1 MTQPDKNNLLLALVG
16 FAQQQYE
23 NFITEVFAHLLRHL
37 LMHDPKVAR
46 EVLKKLTGN
55 RLRLDSH
62 TCADVKIDTQ
72 TEFPPH
78 GRPDIVIR
86 MPRQLVIVE
95 VKVDAEVSPGQISRY
110 RKIPPDRGANPSF
123 LVLWTRFEP
132 DLQPEDEPDW
142 AVRWYEL
149 AEWLEAAA
157 EYLMQES
164 SRYLCNQFLD
174 FLKER
179 GLTMEHVGRELIPGI
194 QALSNFRA
202 MLDVALKDL
211 RMKITK
217 GGTGLGV
224 VGWRFQGPPRK
235 LRKFWIGFE
244 YSQPTKLCLYE
255 LKGRNSWESVRDP
268 LDMSSEDEPFCELSK
283 KQQIKRL
290 KTFIQSAVT
299 KAKRRRP

>member
-95 VKVDAEVSPGQISRY
+95 VKVNAEVSPGQISRY
-110 RKIPPDRGANPSF
+110 RKILLKSGFAH
-123 LVLWTRFEP
+123 TRLILLSRFAADSVGVDEEP
-132 DLQPEDEPDW
+132 DY
-142 AVRWYEL
+142 AVRWYEV
-149 AEWLEAAA
+149 AEWLDEAA
-157 EYLMQES
+157 
-164 SRYLCNQFLD
+164 
-174 FLKER
+174 
-179 GLTMEHVGRELIPGI
+179 
-194 QALSNFRA
+194 
-202 MLDVALKDL
+202 
-211 RMKITK
+211 
-217 GGTGLGV
+217 
-224 VGWRFQGPPRK
+224 
-235 LRKFWIGFE
+235 
-244 YSQPTKLCLYE
+244 
-255 LKGRNSWESVRDP
+255 
-268 LDMSSEDEPFCELSK
+268 
-283 KQQIKRL
+283 
-290 KTFIQSAVT
+290 
-299 KAKRRRP
+299 